1 MPVIERRSAALV
13 VPAARAL
20 LSIRVLRACGLA
32 LLLTSVSLAGY
43 SAIAT
48 AQAGAGDAAKGKLI
62 FNKVCVTC
70 HGAQAQGNKAL
81 GAPALWQQESWY
93 LVVQLEKFKS
103 GARGSHAKDTGG
115 AQMRPMAA
123 QLTDAAA
130 VANVVAY
137 VRTLKGTPPVAEL
150 KGDAVAG
157 KATYTKVCAACHGPA
172 AKGQLALKAPALAGQ
187 ADWYMM
193 TQLTKFR
200 AGIRGTDPRDVTG
213 AQMKGMAASLPN
225 DKAVAD
231 VVTYIASLK

>member
-1 MPVIERRSAALV
+1 MSRSVTLRHTPDSRRFIRLLSLVLVLASPSLAAPSALVTPKAGGGNAAL
-13 VPAARAL
+13 
-20 LSIRVLRACGLA
+20 
-32 LLLTSVSLAGY
+32 
-43 SAIAT
+43 
-48 AQAGAGDAAKGKLI
+48 GKPL
-62 FNKVCVTC
+62 FDKWCVTC
-70 HGAQAQGNKAL
+70 HGPQAAGNKAL
-81 GAPALWQQESWY
+81 AAPSLWQQEPWY
-93 LVVQLEKFKS
+93 LVAQLEKFKS

-130 VANVVAY
+130 VANVAAY
-137 VRTLKGTPPVAEL
+137 IKTLKGTAPVAEL

-200 AGIRGTDPRDVTG
+200 SGIRGADPRDVTG
-213 AQMKGMAASLPN
+213 AQMKGMAASLPT

>member
-1 MPVIERRSAALV
+1 MSFRINRSPI
-13 VPAARAL
+13 VPATD
-20 LSIRVLRACGLA
+20 LSRRLVRSVSVA
-32 LLLTSVSLAGY
+32 LLLASCSLATY
-43 SAIAT
+43 AAIAS
-48 AQAGAGDAAKGKLI
+48 AQAAAGDAAKGKLM
-62 FNKVCVTC
+62 FAKVCVTC
-70 HGAQAQGNKAL
+70 HGALAQGNKAL
-81 GAPALWQQESWY
+81 GAPALWQQEPWY
-93 LVVQLEKFKS
+93 LVAQIEKFKS

-115 AQMRPMAA
+115 AQMKAMVA

-137 VRTLKGTPPVAEL
+137 IKTLKGPAQVAAL

-157 KATYTKVCAACHGPA
+157 KATYAKVCAACHGPA

-187 ADWYMM
+187 ADWYMV

-225 DKAVAD
+225 DKAVTD
-231 VVTYIASLK
+231 VVTYIASIK

>member
-1 MPVIERRSAALV
+1 MSNSATHRPTPDARRIVRLVGLVLMLASPSLAATSALV
-13 VPAARAL
+13 TP
-20 LSIRVLRACGLA
+20 
-32 LLLTSVSLAGY
+32 
-43 SAIAT
+43 
-48 AQAGAGDAAKGKLI
+48 QAGAGNAAKGKPV
-62 FNKVCVTC
+62 FDKVCVTC
-70 HGAQAQGNKAL
+70 HGALAQGNKAL
-81 GAPALWQQESWY
+81 GAPALWQQEPWY
-93 LVVQLEKFKS
+93 LVAQIEKFKS

-115 AQMRPMAA
+115 AQMKAMVA

-137 VRTLKGTPPVAEL
+137 IKTLKGPAAVAAL

-187 ADWYMM
+187 ADWYMVL
-193 TQLTKFR
+193 QLTKFR

-225 DKAVAD
+225 DKAVTD

>member
-1 MPVIERRSAALV
+1 MSRSETLRHTPDSRRLIRLLSLVLVLASPSLAAPSALVTPKAGGGNAAL
-13 VPAARAL
+13 
-20 LSIRVLRACGLA
+20 
-32 LLLTSVSLAGY
+32 
-43 SAIAT
+43 
-48 AQAGAGDAAKGKLI
+48 GKPL
-62 FNKVCVTC
+62 FDKLCVTC
-70 HGAQAQGNKAL
+70 HGPQAAGNKAL
-81 GAPALWQQESWY
+81 AAPSLWQQEPWY
-93 LVVQLEKFKS
+93 LVAQLEKFKS

-130 VANVVAY
+130 VANVAAY
-137 VRTLKGTPPVAEL
+137 IKTLKGTAPVAEL

-157 KATYTKVCAACHGPA
+157 KATYTKVCATCHGPA

-200 AGIRGTDPRDVTG
+200 SGIRGADPRDVTG
-213 AQMKGMAASLPN
+213 AQMKGMAASLPT